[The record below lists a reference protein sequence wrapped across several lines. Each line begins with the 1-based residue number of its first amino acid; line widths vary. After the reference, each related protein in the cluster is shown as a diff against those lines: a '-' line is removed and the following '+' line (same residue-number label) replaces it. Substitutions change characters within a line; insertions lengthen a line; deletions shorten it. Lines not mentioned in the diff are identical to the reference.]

1 MSNII
6 QILIVIFSLV
16 GTIFTGVMVYFM
28 SKINKKQEDAAVK
41 VEQVKS
47 VLETTQLSGTKKM
60 DILVKV
66 ANDTHTLVNSN
77 MGVQLKISAVA
88 LRRVANLTKE
98 PDDIAAADLAEKAL
112 SSHEAKQTIVDSRNK
127 PGV

>member
-127 PGV
+127 SGA